1 MSDMTTP
8 PDPTP
13 APVTEPLQLPDQAP
27 VAPAQPQPAAKTS
40 HTRTI
45 LEVVGVV
52 VAFFLILGAGTV
64 GFVVGHA
71 TSNGGVKHGR
81 VAVFQQGDGGMMGGL
96 GSGQGKGRGNDQQG
110 QQGFGGP
117 GMMGDPRGVDPDGD
131 NWTGGG
137 QQGQGTDPN
146 APQSPVTPQT
156 PASPQAS
163 PSGA

>member
-1 MSDMTTP
+1 MTTP

-27 VAPAQPQPAAKTS
+27 VAAARPEPAAKTS

-45 LEVVGVV
+45 LEVVGAV
-52 VAFFLILGAGTV
+52 VAVFLILGAGTV

-71 TSNGGVKHGR
+71 TSNNAKHDR
-81 VAVFQQGDGGMMGGL
+81 TIAIQRDGGMMGG
-96 GSGQGKGRGNDQQG
+96 QGGAQGNGRGNDQQG

-137 QQGQGTDPN
+137 QQGQGTSPTT
-146 APQSPVTPQT
+146 PVTPQT